1 MTGKLQ
7 LALPI
12 DRIAEFCRHNRI
24 RELAVFG
31 SVLRNDFD
39 ADSDVDVLV
48 TFALDARY
56 SVFDLVRMQNELSAI
71 LGRQVDFVD
80 RRAIEQ
86 SDNYIRRRQILD
98 SVEVVYGS

>member
-1 MTGKLQ
+1 MTTKLQ
-7 LALPI
+7 LELPT
-12 DRIAEFCRHNRI
+12 DRIAEFCGHNRI

-39 ADSDVDVLV
+39 ADSDVDALV
-48 TFALDARY
+48 TFAPDARY
-56 SVFDLVRMQNELSAI
+56 SVFDLVRMQTELSEI
-71 LGRQVDFVD
+71 FGRQVDLVD

-98 SVEVVYGS
+98 STEVVYGS